1 MKLYKKTKLY
11 LTGLLAVFA
20 CTLFFGVASCSA
32 YKVAYSPIRQEKILV
47 PGTTE
52 DLTLTLSTPSDA
64 TEDAEYELEVRPFS
78 VDDNN
83 QTHLEAKGNYSE
95 IVDWVEIP
103 EDVAKGTLKPNET
116 KHINATI
123 TVPKN
128 APAGGQYFTIV
139 IKTRDT
145 DSSTGLRHIYE
156 MTHVVYAEVA
166 GETIRQGEIE
176 SLDVPSFLFSGKIT
190 GSATVRNLGNIHST
204 VKHTLKV
211 FPLFGDEEFFTNEE
225 NPQDNNI
232 VMPETSRFSSITWDG
247 TPSIG
252 IFRVHYIVEFEG
264 VKNEVEKI
272 VIVCPIWLLVII
284 LAILAIL
291 IFRIVTHKSHRKSES
306 RSEAA

>member
-11 LTGLLAVFA
+11 LSGLLAVFA
-20 CTLFFGVASCSA
+20 CALFFGVASCSA

-47 PGTTE
+47 PGTTD

-64 TEDAEYELEVRPFS
+64 TEDADYELEVRPFS

-83 QTHLEAKGNYSE
+83 ETHLEAKGNYSLLASW
-95 IVDWVEIP
+95 IEIP
-103 EDVAKGTLKPNET
+103 EDVQKGTLKPNET
-116 KHINATI
+116 KQINCTI
-123 TVPKN
+123 TVPSN
-128 APAGGQYFTIV
+128 APAGGQYVAIV
-139 IKTRDT
+139 IKTFDRNDQ
-145 DSSTGLRHIYE
+145 GIGHVFE
-156 MTHVVYAEVA
+156 MTHMVYAEVA

-190 GSATVRNLGNIHST
+190 GSATVKNLGNVHST

-272 VIVCPIWLLVII
+272 VIVCPIWLLAII
-284 LAILAIL
+284 AAFVAVL
-291 IFRIVTHKSHRKSES
+291 IYSLLTRGRHKKSKVDQS
-306 RSEAA
+306 ID